1 LYREDVAIIALATDF
16 PADTDPLPRL
26 DLNAT
31 TVAGEFIFDWMD
43 NMPMS
48 IEIDGKTL
56 ETDNEGYLLDPA
68 LWNERAALE
77 IARLEA
83 IDMTAAH
90 WEVVNFVRDY
100 YETHQVV
107 PENRTLLKTLRE
119 RHGKDTATRRY
130 VQQLFPYGFGQQACK
145 IAGMRKPLKLLLDL

>member
-1 LYREDVAIIALATDF
+1 
-16 PADTDPLPRL
+16 
-26 DLNAT
+26 
-31 TVAGEFIFDWMD
+31 
-43 NMPMS
+43 MS
-48 IEIDGKTL
+48 IPVSLQIDGTTL
-56 ETDNEGYLLDPA
+56 ETDNEGYLLEPA
-68 LWNERAALE
+68 LWSERVALE
-77 IARLEA
+77 IARREN

-100 YETHQVV
+100 YETRQVV